1 MNWLSRQARRLA
13 SARFLGAGLLLVL
26 LALRLT
32 DPPPLEDLRLRA
44 FDIFQRIS
52 PRVVTQR
59 PVVIVDIDEKSLSK
73 LGQWPWA
80 RTRVAELINKLNA
93 AGAAAIGFDIVFA
106 EPDRL
111 SPALAADGFRGV
123 DEETRNK
130 LRSLPSNDQVM
141 AEALRHSKTVLGI
154 TGVSEPTP
162 QPEGVPQVAGTAW
175 IGTDPTP
182 FLIKYPGLLR
192 NTAELEKAA
201 FGRGMFSIEQERDGI
216 IRRVPMVILAQGNR
230 VTSLTFE
237 MLRLVTASD
246 SALIRA
252 DPFGITTVAVPGLVV
267 PTDAKGRLWI
277 YFSPHDPGRYVS
289 AVDVLEG
296 RFPADRFAQRLVL
309 IGTSAAGLLDTKTT
323 PVSPVIP
330 GVEIHAQIV
339 ENLLTNAMLSAPN
352 YSIYVEVLSAFVL
365 GVALVYR
372 DTVSEP
378 RAEKRLKDKTEWLL
392 GASLRAAGVSSARR
406 PSMT

>member
-296 RFPADRFAQRLVL
+296 RFPADRFAQRLAVL
-309 IGTSAAGLLDTKTT
+309 FLHRPRLGGELYRKIQ
-323 PVSPVIP
+323 
-330 GVEIHAQIV
+330 HR
-339 ENLLTNAMLSAPN
+339 AMA
-352 YSIYVEVLSAFVL
+352 L
-365 GVALVYR
+365 G
-372 DTVSEP
+372 EP
-378 RAEKRLKDKTEWLL
+378 R
-392 GASLRAAGVSSARR
+392 GAVVRSERAHV
-406 PSMT
+406 